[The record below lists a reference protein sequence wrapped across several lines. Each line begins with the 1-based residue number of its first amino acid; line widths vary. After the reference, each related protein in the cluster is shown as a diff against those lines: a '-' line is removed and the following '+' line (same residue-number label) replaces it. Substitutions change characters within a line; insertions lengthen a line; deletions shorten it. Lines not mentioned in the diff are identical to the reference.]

1 MVSMNW
7 FKQRILDNSTL
18 LKFLLVGVLN
28 TMVGLGSIFVLYNTL
43 HFNYWISTSLGNILG
58 IICSYILN
66 KSFTFQSKKS
76 ANKTIWKFIL
86 VSIVCY
92 LFSYY
97 LGHLFNVFMHT
108 NDLGSK
114 NKLIENTSIFVASVL
129 YTLCNYIGHK
139 YFTFKED

>member
-1 MVSMNW
+1 
-7 FKQRILDNSTL
+7 
-18 LKFLLVGVLN
+18 
-28 TMVGLGSIFVLYNTL
+28 MVGLGSIFILYNTL

-97 LGHLFNVFMHT
+97 LGHLFNIFMHT

-139 YFTFKED
+139 YFTFKKD